1 MAATPRYV
9 PLQNETLYIMEE
21 ASLILFCFTW
31 MVREFMLPLK
41 NALLIKFFLFFQHAC
56 FFWSFFFTNLMY
68 SKSGYCLCSWEW
80 ALGNVIHFLV
90 IYFHCKDNGSFFVFL
105 IQGCFLR
112 ELSLI
117 YSEEQQP

>member
-56 FFWSFFFTNLMY
+56 FFFYELNVFKIWILPLLMGVGIGKRDTL
-68 SKSGYCLCSWEW
+68 SCHL
-80 ALGNVIHFLV
+80 
-90 IYFHCKDNGSFFVFL
+90 
-105 IQGCFLR
+105 
-112 ELSLI
+112 LSL
-117 YSEEQQP
+117 QR